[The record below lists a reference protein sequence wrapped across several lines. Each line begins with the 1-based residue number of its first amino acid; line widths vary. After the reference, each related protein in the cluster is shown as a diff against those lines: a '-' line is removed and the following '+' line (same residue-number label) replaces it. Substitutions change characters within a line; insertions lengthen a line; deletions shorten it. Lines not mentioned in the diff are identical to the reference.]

1 MVVFEV
7 EKVVELF
14 WSVMVECKKVVKTE
28 KSRVTPRY
36 TADPN
41 SARRAQ
47 LIDMSGGGSNTRG
60 CAFLYGPGAGDMP
73 ESEGNARIERAIVK
87 SGGST
92 APRILRQVAS

>member
-7 EKVVELF
+7 EKVIELF

-73 ESEGNARIERAIVK
+73 ESAHRFHDEV
-87 SGGST
+87 
-92 APRILRQVAS
+92 PD